1 MNFSSLTAGDKRLL
15 IAGAVVALVALIS
28 FVDPSGSWGGVM
40 ALSLVGG
47 LLAIFVAVQAQLMP
61 TMKMPLTRGLSVLIA
76 GALAVGGSAI
86 AMLGYIGYISRN
98 LADIYVILM
107 ILGLVAG
114 IFILWTGWQLYQA
127 EPKAAAAPAAPA
139 APAPAAP
146 APTAPPAP
154 PADSGG
160 TPAA

>member
-40 ALSLVGG
+40 ALSLIGG
-47 LLAIFVAVQAQLMP
+47 LLAIFVAVQAQMMP
-61 TMKMPLTRGLSVLIA
+61 TMKMPMTRGLSVLIA
-76 GALAVGGSAI
+76 GALAVAGSAI

-107 ILGLVAG
+107 IIGLVAG

-127 EPKAAAAPAAPA
+127 EPKAAAAPAPATPAATAAPA
-139 APAPAAP
+139 APPS
-146 APTAPPAP
+146 P
-154 PADSGG
+154 PADSGS
-160 TPAA
+160 TPEG